1 MPLIYI
7 AGEIRP
13 NRGETTMTDHE
24 KQRLGVMAN
33 TEIAAVKDIILKT
46 VDCERIYLFGSYA
59 YGMPNENSD
68 YDFYVV
74 LQDGDEKPV
83 IIMENIYWNLR
94 LIKRKTPVDILA
106 GHKSRFEERARFL
119 TLEQK
124 IFKEGVTLYERSNN
138 T

>member
-1 MPLIYI
+1 
-7 AGEIRP
+7 
-13 NRGETTMTDHE
+13 
-24 KQRLGVMAN
+24 MAN

-59 YGMPNENSD
+59 YGTPNANSD

-74 LQDGDEKPV
+74 LQDNAEQP
-83 IIMENIYWNLR
+83 IIVMENIYWNLR
-94 LIKRKTPVDILA
+94 LIKRQTPVDILA
-106 GHKSRFEERARFL
+106 GHKTRFEERARFL

-124 IFKEGVTLYERSNN
+124 IFKEGVTLYDRSSN